1 LGTSLPKIVTI
12 NIIFNKYNT
21 FYNIGMDR
29 PVYKITIDEAYS
41 DGQDLGVEMIAFT
54 NKPAIK
60 VKGLAFNSHVA
71 PMTFSDSVKMRIV
84 APAMIPM
91 NIYRQDEDGEEYDV
105 QFSSEVIE
113 QIHAKFMLNLQNKD
127 IFNLEHDQDEKVP
140 AYILEAWI
148 VDSPETDK
156 AFTTYGIEVPKG
168 TLMLTSQVTDREYY
182 DALVESGQVGYSIE
196 GFLGM
201 KLSEQLKLNTMK
213 LPDGEHMIE
222 DKIYVVKDGE
232 IIEIKEMP
240 TEMEA
245 EMAAD
250 PVAEEEAEVAAENP
264 EAEAEDAEADAP
276 VQEEMA
282 IDPAV
287 DTEAILAIVA
297 PMLEEHMNAVIRM
310 IADLKNQLEESLAVE
325 TETET
330 ESVELTSHEKFKEF
344 VKFSKTK

>member
-1 LGTSLPKIVTI
+1 
-12 NIIFNKYNT
+12 
-21 FYNIGMDR
+21 MDR
-29 PVYKITIDEAYS
+29 PVYKITIDEQYS
-41 DGQDLGVEMIAFT
+41 DGEDLGVEMIAFT

-60 VKGLAFNSHVA
+60 VKGMAFSSHAV
-71 PMTFSDSVKMRIV
+71 MTFSDSVKMRIV

-127 IFNLEHDQDEKVP
+127 IFNLEHNQDEKVP

-182 DALVESGQVGYSIE
+182 DKLVESGQVGYSVE

-201 KLSEQLKLNTMK
+201 KLSQHLNKYTMK

-245 EMAAD
+245 ELAAD
-250 PVAEEEAEVAAENP
+250 PVAEEEEAAAAENP
-264 EAEAEDAEADAP
+264 VAEEEDAEADAP
-276 VQEEMA
+276 VAMA
-282 IDPAV
+282 VDPAL
-287 DTEAILAIVA
+287 DAEAVLAIVA

-330 ESVELTSHEKFKEF
+330 ENVELTSHEKFKEY

>member
-1 LGTSLPKIVTI
+1 
-12 NIIFNKYNT
+12 
-21 FYNIGMDR
+21 MDR

-41 DGQDLGVEMIAFT
+41 DGEDLGMEMIAFT

-60 VKGLAFNSHVA
+60 VKGMAFNSHVA

-105 QFSSEVIE
+105 QFTAEVIE
-113 QIHAKFMLNLQNKD
+113 QIHAKFMLNLSNKN

-232 IIEIKEMP
+232 VIEIKEMP
-240 TEMEA
+240 APAEEEMSSDMTKEEEKMEDA
-245 EMAAD
+245 EN
-250 PVAEEEAEVAAENP
+250 PVAEE
-264 EAEAEDAEADAP
+264 EDAEADAP

>member
-1 LGTSLPKIVTI
+1 
-12 NIIFNKYNT
+12 
-21 FYNIGMDR
+21 MDR

-60 VKGLAFNSHVA
+60 VKGMAFNSHVA
-71 PMTFSDSVKMRIV
+71 MAFKDDVKMRVV

-91 NIYRQDEDGEEYDV
+91 NIYRKDEDGEEYDV
-105 QFSSEVIE
+105 QFSAEVIE
-113 QIHAKFMLNLQNKD
+113 AIHAKFMLNLSNKN
-127 IFNLEHDQDEKVP
+127 IFNLEHDTEEKVP

-148 VDSPETDK
+148 VDSPTTDK

-182 DALVESGQVGYSIE
+182 DSLVESGQVGYSVE

-232 IIEIKEMP
+232 VIEIKEMP

-245 EMAAD
+245 ELAAD
-250 PVAEEEAEVAAENP
+250 PVAEEEAAAAAENP

-297 PMLEEHMNAVIRM
+297 PILEEHMNAVIRM
-310 IADLKNQLEESLAVE
+310 IADLKNQLEESLAGE

-330 ESVELTSHEKFKEF
+330 ENVELTSHEKFKEY

>member
-1 LGTSLPKIVTI
+1 
-12 NIIFNKYNT
+12 
-21 FYNIGMDR
+21 
-29 PVYKITIDEAYS
+29 
-41 DGQDLGVEMIAFT
+41 
-54 NKPAIK
+54 
-60 VKGLAFNSHVA
+60 
-71 PMTFSDSVKMRIV
+71 
-84 APAMIPM
+84 M

-105 QFSSEVIE
+105 QFTAEVIE
-113 QIHAKFMLNLQNKD
+113 QIHAKFMLNLSNKN

>member
-1 LGTSLPKIVTI
+1 
-12 NIIFNKYNT
+12 
-21 FYNIGMDR
+21 MDR

-41 DGQDLGVEMIAFT
+41 DGEDLGMEMIAFT

-60 VKGLAFNSHVA
+60 VKGMAFNSHVA

-105 QFSSEVIE
+105 QFTAEVIE
-113 QIHAKFMLNLQNKD
+113 QIHAKFMLNLSNKN
-127 IFNLEHDQDEKVP
+127 IFNLEHDQNEKVP

-250 PVAEEEAEVAAENP
+250 PVAEEEAAEEEAAVE
-264 EAEAEDAEADAP
+264 E
-276 VQEEMA
+276 EEMA
-282 IDPAV
+282 KEEEVAMAVDPAV

>member
-1 LGTSLPKIVTI
+1 
-12 NIIFNKYNT
+12 
-21 FYNIGMDR
+21 MDR

-41 DGQDLGVEMIAFT
+41 DGEDLGVEMIAFT
-54 NKPAIK
+54 AKPAIK
-60 VKGLAFNSHVA
+60 VKGMAFNSHIA
-71 PMTFSDSVKMRIV
+71 MTFSDDVKMRIV

-91 NIYRQDEDGEEYDV
+91 NIYRKDEDGEEYDV
-105 QFSSEVIE
+105 QFSAEVIE
-113 QIHAKFMLNLQNKD
+113 AIHAKFMLNLSNKN
-127 IFNLEHDQDEKVP
+127 IFNLEHDTEEKVP

-182 DALVESGQVGYSIE
+182 DKLVESGQVGYSIE

-232 IIEIKEMP
+232 VIEIKDVPAPAE
-240 TEMEA
+240 E

-276 VQEEMA
+276 VKEEMA

-330 ESVELTSHEKFKEF
+330 ENVELSSHEKFKEF

>member
-1 LGTSLPKIVTI
+1 
-12 NIIFNKYNT
+12 
-21 FYNIGMDR
+21 MDR

-41 DGQDLGVEMIAFT
+41 DGENLGMEMIAFT
-54 NKPAIK
+54 SKPAIK
-60 VKGLAFNSHVA
+60 VKGMAFNSHVA
-71 PMTFSDSVKMRIV
+71 PMTFSDDIKMRIV

-91 NIYRQDEDGEEYDV
+91 NIYRKDEDGEEYDV
-105 QFSSEVIE
+105 QFSAEVIE
-113 QIHAKFMLNLQNKD
+113 QIHAKFMQNLQNKD
-127 IFNLEHDQDEKVP
+127 IFNLEHDANEKVP

-148 VDSPETDK
+148 VDNPTTDK

-168 TLMLTSQVTDREYY
+168 TLMLTSQVTDKEYY
-182 DALVESGQVGYSIE
+182 DSLVESGQVGYSIE

-232 IIEIKEMP
+232 VIEIKEVP

-250 PVAEEEAEVAAENP
+250 PAVEEEAQETVDNAEEDVTEEESAAAAE
-264 EAEAEDAEADAP
+264 D
-276 VQEEMA
+276 VEMA
-282 IDPAV
+282 VDPAV
-287 DTEAILAIVA
+287 DAEAILAIVT
-297 PMLEEHMNAVIRM
+297 PVIEEQVNQLVAM
-310 IADLKNQLEESLAVE
+310 IADLKNQLEESLSTD
-325 TETET
+325 TEIEAEPMAMTA
-330 ESVELTSHEKFKEF
+330 HERFKEF

>member
-1 LGTSLPKIVTI
+1 
-12 NIIFNKYNT
+12 
-21 FYNIGMDR
+21 
-29 PVYKITIDEAYS
+29 
-41 DGQDLGVEMIAFT
+41 
-54 NKPAIK
+54 
-60 VKGLAFNSHVA
+60 
-71 PMTFSDSVKMRIV
+71 
-84 APAMIPM
+84 
-91 NIYRQDEDGEEYDV
+91 
-105 QFSSEVIE
+105 
-113 QIHAKFMLNLQNKD
+113 
-127 IFNLEHDQDEKVP
+127 
-140 AYILEAWI
+140 
-148 VDSPETDK
+148 
-156 AFTTYGIEVPKG
+156 
-168 TLMLTSQVTDREYY
+168 
-182 DALVESGQVGYSIE
+182 
-196 GFLGM
+196 M

-264 EAEAEDAEADAP
+264 EAEEEDAEADAP